1 MNELRQRLLTAPR
14 WVIGLVTGIPFG
26 VIMGAETGLRHGRW
40 TDALIEGAIAGVFYG
55 AVMALFMHR
64 RFGRYREAMGD
75 VPRRNVRRAAREAR
89 KGRVPE
95 DPEARRAASRILD
108 LQLTE
113 LRRQRRWA
121 PAFFLLIAALS
132 AFLAVADTPWWWVT
146 VPCWLVLLAMYLVL
160 PQRLERR
167 LDLLRD

>member
-55 AVMALFMHR
+55 AFMALFMHR

-108 LQLTE
+108 LPSTLAYKLLPPHRHI
-113 LRRQRRWA
+113 LREEHRGQN
-121 PAFFLLIAALS
+121 PS
-132 AFLAVADTPWWWVT
+132 GKN
-146 VPCWLVLLAMYLVL
+146 YL
-160 PQRLERR
+160 
-167 LDLLRD
+167 